1 LKGLSGKTVAI
12 DLPADSSVAELHD
25 AVEQH
30 EGVPTSAQELTC
42 QGRVVNEQWKPRGVD
57 TLNGSSVHLGVRLL
71 GAGRGRNMN
80 KGRRRQFT
88 AGPEEE
94 EDERKAKGRAA
105 WKAKHGGSSDEDE
118 DEDEEDGE
126 GGGATKG
133 EKKEKKK
140 KKKKEVVLDEYGIPI
155 ENSSDEDSDDDE
167 EEEDEDEDA
176 KAKGVESL
184 IDIQNPNRENKDRA
198 VGDLTRRQREEIEQQ
213 EAKAKYEKLH
223 KAGKTDEAKADMAR
237 LAIIRKEREE
247 KAKKKAALAAAQ
259 AAAGGR
265 R

>member
-12 DLPADSSVAELHD
+12 DLPADSSVAELRD

-30 EGVPTSAQELTC
+30 EGVPARAQELTC
-42 QGRVVNEQWKPRGVD
+42 HGRVVNEQWEPRGVD

-88 AGPEEE
+88 AGPEEK
-94 EDERKAKGRAA
+94 EDERKAAGRAA

-118 DEDEEDGE
+118 DADEDEDGE
-126 GGGATKG
+126 GGATKG
-133 EKKEKKK
+133 EKKEKNKK
-140 KKKKEVVLDEYGIPI
+140 TKKEVVLDEYGIPI

-167 EEEDEDEDA
+167 ESEEDEDS
-176 KAKGVESL
+176 KAKGVEGI
-184 IDIQNPNRENKDRA
+184 IDVQNPNRANKDRA

-213 EAKAKYEKLH
+213 EAKARYEKLH
-223 KAGKTDEAKADMAR
+223 KAGKTDEAIGDLAR
-237 LAIIRKEREE
+237 LSIIRKERED